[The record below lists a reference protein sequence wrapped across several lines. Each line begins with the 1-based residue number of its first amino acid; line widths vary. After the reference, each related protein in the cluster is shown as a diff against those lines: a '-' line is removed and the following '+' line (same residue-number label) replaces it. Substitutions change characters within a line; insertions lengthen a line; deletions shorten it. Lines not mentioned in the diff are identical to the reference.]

1 MALRRVRSIFAS
13 FLALRFVITTRI
25 ICVFFVR
32 GVVLVV
38 LRILPWLCV
47 LCASLPSICL
57 LIVIVG
63 IVRIVIGS
71 SIVVRCIV
79 SRLGLRPVVLLVDWR
94 PMVKGATRLGIP
106 AIGLMVLRVRLLRLL
121 VVIVFILV
129 ILFIISSLLVAIFV
143 ITLFSI
149 VIVLFIVAKIFGI
162 GGLILTRVIVL
173 LTSISLCLLRRPR
186 LLVLVIIWFLSFVC
200 WSIFEFVCVV
210 VIVIHVRM
218 MDSLVLF
225 A

>member
-38 LRILPWLCV
+38 LRILPRLCV

-129 ILFIISSLLVAIFV
+129 ILFIILSLLVAIFV
-143 ITLFSI
+143 ITLFLV
-149 VIVLFIVAKIFGI
+149 VIVLFIVAKIFGV

-173 LTSISLCLLRRPR
+173 LTSVSLHLLRRPR